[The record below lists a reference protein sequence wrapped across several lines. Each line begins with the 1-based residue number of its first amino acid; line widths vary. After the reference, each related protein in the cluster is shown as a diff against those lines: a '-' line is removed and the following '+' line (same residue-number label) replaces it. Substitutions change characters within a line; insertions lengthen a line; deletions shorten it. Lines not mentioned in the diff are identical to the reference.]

1 MTINEEMYKEF
12 SNVVIGEN
20 SISNDALLQVLKD
33 YAGTVS
39 VFERD
44 RSLSNIL

>member
-12 SNVVIGEN
+12 SNVVIGED
-20 SISNDALLQVLKD
+20 SISNDALLQILKD

-39 VFERD
+39 QY
-44 RSLSNIL
+44 LT